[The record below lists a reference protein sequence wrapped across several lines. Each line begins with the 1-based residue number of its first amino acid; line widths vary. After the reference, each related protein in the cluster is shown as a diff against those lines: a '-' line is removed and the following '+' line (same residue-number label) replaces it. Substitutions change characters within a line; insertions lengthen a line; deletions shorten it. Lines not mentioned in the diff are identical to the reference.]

1 MEPAEAYFGFIR
13 TSSPQQR
20 QAMHLKKPLLACGIL
35 FASSLLST
43 AGAASF
49 DCTKSDLAADEKAI
63 CDNRAL
69 NDQDVKMATT
79 FDILTQLM
87 AMGARDT
94 LRDEQSQWLKK
105 RQECAA
111 DVACL
116 TGAYEERMKR
126 LGEAFQSI
134 NRPL

>member
-1 MEPAEAYFGFIR
+1 
-13 TSSPQQR
+13 
-20 QAMHLKKPLLACGIL
+20 MHLKPILLACGIL
-35 FASSLLST
+35 LAPSFISLAS
-43 AGAASF
+43 AASF
-49 DCTKSDLAADEKAI
+49 DCAKTDLAADEKAI
-63 CDNRAL
+63 CDNRTL

-111 DVACL
+111 DVSCL
-116 TGAYEERMKR
+116 TSAYEERMKR

>member
-1 MEPAEAYFGFIR
+1 
-13 TSSPQQR
+13 
-20 QAMHLKKPLLACGIL
+20 MHLKPTLLACGIL
-35 FASSLLST
+35 LAPSFISLAS
-43 AGAASF
+43 AASF
-49 DCTKSDLAADEKAI
+49 DCTKPDLAADEKAI

-94 LRDEQSQWLKK
+94 LRDEQSKWLKK

-111 DVACL
+111 DIACL

>member
-1 MEPAEAYFGFIR
+1 
-13 TSSPQQR
+13 
-20 QAMHLKKPLLACGIL
+20 MHLKPILLASGIL
-35 FASSLLST
+35 LAPSFISLAS
-43 AGAASF
+43 AASF
-49 DCTKSDLAADEKAI
+49 DCEKTDLAADEKAI
-63 CDNRAL
+63 CDNRML

-116 TGAYEERMKR
+116 TSAYEERMKR

-134 NRPL
+134 SRPL

>member
-1 MEPAEAYFGFIR
+1 
-13 TSSPQQR
+13 
-20 QAMHLKKPLLACGIL
+20 MHLKQTFLACGLLLCASIL
-35 FASSLLST
+35 GSPAS
-43 AGAASF
+43 AASF
-49 DCTKSDLAADEKAI
+49 DCTKTDLAADEKAI

-116 TGAYEERMKR
+116 TGAYDERMKK

>member
-1 MEPAEAYFGFIR
+1 
-13 TSSPQQR
+13 
-20 QAMHLKKPLLACGIL
+20 MHLKPTLLASGIL
-35 FASSLLST
+35 LASSLVSPVS
-43 AGAASF
+43 AASF
-49 DCTKSDLAADEKAI
+49 DCTKRDLAADEKAI

-94 LRDEQSQWLKK
+94 LRDEQSKWLKK

-111 DVACL
+111 DVPCL

>member
-1 MEPAEAYFGFIR
+1 
-13 TSSPQQR
+13 
-20 QAMHLKKPLLACGIL
+20 MHLKQTFLACG
-35 FASSLLST
+35 LLLCVST
-43 AGAASF
+43 FGSPAAAASF
-49 DCTKSDLAADEKAI
+49 DCAKTDLAADEKAI
-63 CDNRAL
+63 CDNRSL

-87 AMGARDT
+87 AMGSRDA
-94 LRDEQSQWLKK
+94 LRDEQSQWLKR

-116 TGAYEERMKR
+116 TKAYEERMTK

>member
-1 MEPAEAYFGFIR
+1 
-13 TSSPQQR
+13 
-20 QAMHLKKPLLACGIL
+20 MHLKKTFFACFLLC
-35 FASSLLST
+35 ASTLGSPVS
-43 AGAASF
+43 AASF
-49 DCTKSDLAADEKAI
+49 DCTKTDLAADEKAI

-116 TGAYEERMKR
+116 TGAYDERMKK

>member
-1 MEPAEAYFGFIR
+1 
-13 TSSPQQR
+13 
-20 QAMHLKKPLLACGIL
+20 MHLKPSLLAAATL
-35 FASSLLST
+35 LASSFVSP

-49 DCTKSDLAADEKAI
+49 DCGKPDLAADEKAI

-94 LRDEQSQWLKK
+94 LRDEQSRWLKK

-116 TGAYEERMKR
+116 TGAYEERMKK

>member
-1 MEPAEAYFGFIR
+1 
-13 TSSPQQR
+13 
-20 QAMHLKKPLLACGIL
+20 MHLKRTLLASSIIL
-35 FASSLLST
+35 AFSALVSPAS
-43 AGAASF
+43 AASF
-49 DCTKSDLAADEKAI
+49 DCTKPDLAADEKAI

-94 LRDEQSQWLKK
+94 LRDEQSQWLKR

-116 TGAYEERMKR
+116 TGAYEEHMNK

>member
-1 MEPAEAYFGFIR
+1 
-13 TSSPQQR
+13 
-20 QAMHLKKPLLACGIL
+20 MHLKKPLLACGIL

-63 CDNRAL
+63 CDNRDL

>member
-1 MEPAEAYFGFIR
+1 
-13 TSSPQQR
+13 
-20 QAMHLKKPLLACGIL
+20 MHLKQTLLASAIIL
-35 FASSLLST
+35 TTSAFVSP

-49 DCTKSDLAADEKAI
+49 DCTKPDLAADEKAI

-69 NDQDVKMATT
+69 NDQDVKMVTT

-111 DVACL
+111 DVACI
-116 TGAYEERMKR
+116 TNAYEERMKR

>member
-1 MEPAEAYFGFIR
+1 
-13 TSSPQQR
+13 
-20 QAMHLKKPLLACGIL
+20 MHLKPILLASGIL
-35 FASSLLST
+35 LAPSFISLAS
-43 AGAASF
+43 AASF
-49 DCTKSDLAADEKAI
+49 VCEKTDLAADEKAI
-63 CDNRAL
+63 CDNRML

-116 TGAYEERMKR
+116 TSAYEERMKR

>member
-1 MEPAEAYFGFIR
+1 
-13 TSSPQQR
+13 
-20 QAMHLKKPLLACGIL
+20 MHLKSTLLASGIL
-35 FASSLLST
+35 LTSSFVSPAS
-43 AGAASF
+43 AASF
-49 DCTKSDLAADEKAI
+49 DCTKPDLAADEKAI

-94 LRDEQSQWLKK
+94 LRDEQSKWLKK

-111 DVACL
+111 DLTCL

>member
-1 MEPAEAYFGFIR
+1 
-13 TSSPQQR
+13 
-20 QAMHLKKPLLACGIL
+20 MHLKQILLASGIIL
-35 FASSLLST
+35 ACSSLGSP
-43 AGAASF
+43 ASAASF
-49 DCTKSDLAADEKAI
+49 DCTKPDLAADEKAI
-63 CDNRAL
+63 CDNRTL
-69 NDQDVKMATT
+69 NDQDVKMVTT

-94 LRDEQSQWLKK
+94 LRDEQSKWLKR

-116 TGAYEERMKR
+116 TGAYQERMKK

>member
-1 MEPAEAYFGFIR
+1 
-13 TSSPQQR
+13 
-20 QAMHLKKPLLACGIL
+20 MHLKPTLLASGIL
-35 FASSLLST
+35 LASSLVSP
-43 AGAASF
+43 ASAASF
-49 DCTKSDLAADEKAI
+49 DCSKTDLAADEKAI

-94 LRDEQSQWLKK
+94 LRDEQSKWLKK

>member
-1 MEPAEAYFGFIR
+1 
-13 TSSPQQR
+13 
-20 QAMHLKKPLLACGIL
+20 MHMKQTILASGIL
-35 FASSLLST
+35 FACASLGSP
-43 AGAASF
+43 ANAASF
-49 DCTKSDLAADEKAI
+49 DCTKPDLAADEKVI

-69 NDQDVKMATT
+69 NDQDVKMVTT

-94 LRDEQSQWLKK
+94 LREEQSQWLKK
-105 RQECAA
+105 RQECNA
-111 DVACL
+111 DVACI
-116 TGAYEERMKR
+116 TSAYEERMKR

>member
-1 MEPAEAYFGFIR
+1 MD
-13 TSSPQQR
+13 
-20 QAMHLKKPLLACGIL
+20 LKKPLLACGL
-35 FASSLLST
+35 LLASSLTSP
-43 AGAASF
+43 AAAASF
-49 DCTKSDLAADEKAI
+49 DCAKPDLAADEKAI

-69 NDQDVKMATT
+69 NDLDVKMATT

-94 LRDEQSQWLKK
+94 LRDEQSKWLKK

-116 TGAYEERMKR
+116 TSAYDERMNK

>member
-1 MEPAEAYFGFIR
+1 
-13 TSSPQQR
+13 
-20 QAMHLKKPLLACGIL
+20 MHLKPILLACGIL
-35 FASSLLST
+35 FTSSLVSP
-43 AGAASF
+43 ASAASF
-49 DCTKSDLAADEKAI
+49 DCAKPDLAADEKAI

-94 LRDEQSQWLKK
+94 LRDEQSQWLKQ

-116 TGAYEERMKR
+116 TRSYEERVKR

>member
-1 MEPAEAYFGFIR
+1 
-13 TSSPQQR
+13 
-20 QAMHLKKPLLACGIL
+20 MHLKPTLFACGIL
-35 FASSLLST
+35 LAPSLVPP
-43 AGAASF
+43 ANAASF
-49 DCTKSDLAADEKAI
+49 DCAKPDLAADEKAI

-94 LRDEQSQWLKK
+94 LRDEQSKWLKK

-111 DVACL
+111 DIACL

>member
-1 MEPAEAYFGFIR
+1 MD
-13 TSSPQQR
+13 
-20 QAMHLKKPLLACGIL
+20 LKKPLLACGL
-35 FASSLLST
+35 LLASSLVSP
-43 AGAASF
+43 AAAASF
-49 DCTKSDLAADEKAI
+49 DCGKTDLAADEKAI

-94 LRDEQSQWLKK
+94 LRDEQSKWLKK
-105 RQECAA
+105 RQECSA

-116 TGAYEERMKR
+116 TAAYEERMKR